1 MESKQM
7 YGDKGYEIGS
17 NPQKTQLDEH
27 AMVALYDLM
36 GQIGETEDYLFRLNS
51 AYRTKHKKASS
62 HAHASALDI
71 SSTSNEHRAL
81 LDFFFEDYEIA
92 PNQGTKKFNAHDHIH
107 TLTPHGK
114 EFLKKHNMRI
124 LDERGRPGAAHFHID
139 FYNPGHE
146 NVDLNRTYKFY
157 DGRKGSVKGAGGFNS
172 VSYGNKWKTY
182 KDNGYQDTQEYK
194 NILASIEPDKV
205 EDPHGHGFVYNI
217 GEDSTFYNDTIPNRQ
232 NITHENDKLAEG
244 FGEEFE
250 NIWYPGVDK
259 NLLKAGIIN
268 TEKYNDFSSGL
279 YGQDYSVLKDA
290 GIYGGTLDEY
300 KNDIEKQNEI
310 FDNKINGV
318 LNENSRSMEKAAKE
332 IQNEYR
338 NLNIPYTQTEI
349 AGLINFMGEPNTKKF
364 IEGTYR
370 DGSSLGEMFPDLYGE
385 DLESKSKTP
394 YEFMKQFREV
404 NEKYD
409 ESKSFE
415 HYILNTL
422 PPNIANKFL
431 NKYSKEEIEKMEFNG
446 DLEGKFHKKQ
456 NRLKNEYKRY
466 LAGDTISNTMKH
478 EFVKLGMIQADKKYI
493 KNKSKPTA
501 NDVYEYIKYKNPNL
515 TENQVVGIVANIEHE
530 SGFRPGVMGDSGTSG
545 GLFQHHKSRLEKMKN
560 FVGEDWKTNWQGQID
575 YAMTERSMEKYLKN
589 DYKNPTYAT
598 GAFMRIFERP
608 KDQSD
613 ENVLDRSQ
621 YLNKYDFDG
630 DGKVIGR
637 DDSYTSKL

>member
-1 MESKQM
+1 M

-17 NPQKTQLDEH
+17 RPQKTQLDEH

-36 GQIGETEDYLFRLNS
+36 GQTGKTEDYLFRLNS

-71 SSTSNEHRAL
+71 SSKSNEHRAL

-92 PNQGTKKFNAHDHIH
+92 PNQGTKNFNAHDNIH

-114 EFLKKHNMRI
+114 DFLKKHNMRI
-124 LDERGRPGAAHFHID
+124 LDERGRPGAPHFHID

-146 NVDLNRTYKFY
+146 NVDSDKTYKFY
-157 DGRKGSVKGAGGFNS
+157 DGHKGSVKGAGGFNS
-172 VSYGNKWKTY
+172 VSYGNAWKTY
-182 KDNGYQDTQEYK
+182 KDNGYQDTKEYK

-205 EDPHGHGFVYNI
+205 EDPYGHGFVYNI
-217 GEDSTFYNDTIPNRQ
+217 GKDSTFYNDTIPNRQ
-232 NITHENDKLAEG
+232 NITHENDKLVKS

-279 YGQDYSVLKDA
+279 YGQDYSVLKDT
-290 GIYGGTLDEY
+290 GIYDGTLDEY

-318 LNENSRSMEKAAKE
+318 LNENSKSMGKAAKE
-332 IQNEYR
+332 IQYEYR
-338 NLNIPYTQTEI
+338 NLNVPYTQTEI
-349 AGLINFMGEPNTKKF
+349 AGLINFMGELNTKKF

-370 DGSSLGEMFPDLYGE
+370 DGSSLDEMFPNLYGE

-394 YEFMKQFREV
+394 YEFMRQFREV

-422 PPNIANKFL
+422 PPNTANKFL

-478 EFVKLGMIQADKKYI
+478 EFVKLGMIKADKKYI
-493 KNKSKPTA
+493 KNRSKPTA
-501 NDVYEYIKYKNPNL
+501 NDVYEYVKYKNPNL
-515 TENQVVGIVANIEHE
+515 TENQAVGIVANIEHE

-560 FVGEDWKTNWQGQID
+560 FVGEDWRTNWQGQID
-575 YAMTERSMEKYLKN
+575 YAMTERSMKKYLQN

-621 YLNKYDFDG
+621 YLNKYDFNG

-637 DDSYTSKL
+637 DDSYTSKV